1 MDTMPL
7 LTGEIKD
14 FVKKVKLAFVAT
26 VCPDGTP
33 NLSPKGTI
41 ITWGDEHLAFADIY
55 SPGTT
60 ANLLKN
66 PFIEVNIV
74 DIFLRK
80 GYRFKGSG
88 EVLSEGSLF
97 ESVLSFYNSAGSKF
111 VIKNIVLIKV
121 QRIEPVISPAYDLGI
136 SEEDVIKRWTSYWAG
151 IYTFGAI
158 S

>member
-1 MDTMPL
+1 M
-7 LTGEIKD
+7 
-14 FVKKVKLAFVAT
+14 
-26 VCPDGTP
+26 
-33 NLSPKGTI
+33 
-41 ITWGDEHLAFADIY
+41 
-55 SPGTT
+55 
-60 ANLLKN
+60 
-66 PFIEVNIV
+66 

>member
-1 MDTMPL
+1 MDPMPL

-41 ITWGDEHLAFADIY
+41 ITWGDEHLVFADIY

-60 ANLLKN
+60 ANLLQN

-151 IYTFGAI
+151 IYTFCAI